1 MYKYNTEWVKF
12 RGTGTATITNT
23 LDEMT
28 QIPSGDGS
36 LTFSPNELQVG
47 NAFRVKLRGLITN
60 KNTNNNVLRVKFG
73 GVTLLES
80 TASVPVLTDS
90 ATDLEI
96 EIKVCVAGAS
106 GEVCMNGTTR
116 TAGGGNVGPARSMYA
131 PATAVDLSVPVTLD
145 ITYQWGEADPLNI
158 LTISHASIEAQT

>member
-1 MYKYNTEWVKF
+1 MYKHNSEWVKY
-12 RGTGTATITNT
+12 RGTGTTTVANT
-23 LDEMT
+23 LVEST
-28 QIPSGDGS
+28 QFPAGEGS
-36 LTFSPNELQVG
+36 LTFQPNEMQVG
-47 NAFRVKLRGLITN
+47 NSFRIKLRGLITTH
-60 KNTNNNVLRVKFG
+60 NTVTNVLRVKLG
-73 GVTLLES
+73 GVTLLTS

-106 GEVCMNGTTR
+106 GTVCMNGTTR

-145 ITYQWGEADPLNI
+145 ITYQWGEANPLNI